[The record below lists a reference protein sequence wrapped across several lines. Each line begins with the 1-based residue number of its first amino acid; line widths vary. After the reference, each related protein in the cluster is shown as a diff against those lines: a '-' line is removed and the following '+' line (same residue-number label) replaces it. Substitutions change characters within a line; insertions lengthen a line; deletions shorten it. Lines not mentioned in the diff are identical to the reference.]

1 MGTRIRT
8 DMGVAVAMTRVV
20 REKLFFFA
28 GHLVF
33 MECLPRVFMECLPR
47 VFMEC
52 LPRVFMECLPR
63 LHGYYPSKKSMSYE
77 QGE

>member
-47 VFMEC
+47 
-52 LPRVFMECLPR
+52 